1 MSLDKFMIPCEPII
15 VTYRISQLQMSSVV
29 CLFIPSSY
37 PQHLASKL
45 TVFTGFRILSFLNVI
60 ELESQYAAFS
70 NGFLHLV
77 TSIYFPLWSFYFYYL
92 FLKVYTIS
100 QRLLFIYSVLF
111 PFFLSFFF
119 FFYIILALSPMLH
132 CTSLSLSHPG
142 SLYLPLPYPSIAPT
156 SLPTSS
162 TVSVFSQPDAK
173 RRLIGKDLDARKT
186 VNKSR
191 RG

>member
-100 QRLLFIYSVLF
+100 QRLLFIYSVFF

-119 FFYIILALSPMLH
+119 FFFTKYWLYPLCYIVHPWAYLTPVV
-132 CTSLSLSHPG
+132 CTSLS
-142 SLYLPLPYPSIAPT
+142 PT
-156 SLPTSS
+156 SLLPLL
-162 TVSVFSQPDAK
+162 PP
-173 RRLIGKDLDARKT
+173 RLPVQLQYFHHLMQRGDSLEKT
-186 VNKSR
+186 LMLGR
-191 RG
+191 L

>member
-1 MSLDKFMIPCEPII
+1 
-15 VTYRISQLQMSSVV
+15 MSSVL
-29 CLFIPSSY
+29 CLFIPSPY
-37 PQHLASKL
+37 PQHLASEL
-45 TVFTGFRILSFLNVI
+45 TFFTGFRILSFLNVI

-100 QRLLFIYSVLF
+100 QRLLFIYSVFF
-111 PFFLSFFF
+111 PFFLFFF
-119 FFYIILALSPMLH
+119 SQNIGSIPCVTLYILEPISRPVV
-132 CTSLSLSHPG
+132 CTSLSPTPL
-142 SLYLPLPYPSIAPT
+142 LPLPP
-156 SLPTSS
+156 PTSS
-162 TVSVFSQPDAK
+162 TASVFSPPDAK
-173 RRLIGKDLDARKT
+173 RLLIGKDLDARKT